1 MQQHSIH
8 AHFHYQQQQQQ
19 HLHAA
24 TATCSSSCMHA
35 AGAAC
40 SSCRMQQCC
49 MQHQLRA
56 ELSTNYLLNDQ
67 TGWWTTVEI
76 KKRTKRKTKNSRI
89 TKCPRTH
96 TRESER
102 ENVVEKREQ
111 KRNYKIYTTSE
122 NTGRGGIVVK
132 LRKYLE
138 FGLERERGR
147 VNCRDQMY
155 IVLSSFSIIG

>member
-1 MQQHSIH
+1 MHTFTTSSSSSSIYMQQRLR
-8 AHFHYQQQQQQ
+8 AVAAACMQQE
-19 HLHAA
+19 LHAA
-24 TATCSSSCMHA
+24 A
-35 AGAAC
+35 AAC
-40 SSCRMQQCC
+40 SNAACSISYVQNYQRTIFLTTKPVDE
-49 MQHQLRA
+49 QL
-56 ELSTNYLLNDQ
+56 LKL
-67 TGWWTTVEI
+67 
-76 KKRTKRKTKNSRI
+76 KRTKRKTKNSRI